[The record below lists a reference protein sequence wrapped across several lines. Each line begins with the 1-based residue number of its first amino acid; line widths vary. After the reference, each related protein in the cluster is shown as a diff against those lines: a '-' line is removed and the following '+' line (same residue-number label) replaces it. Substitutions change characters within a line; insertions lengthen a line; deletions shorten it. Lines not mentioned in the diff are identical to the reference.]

1 MSGARF
7 GSEEGS
13 TACSIE
19 NAREI
24 IKHHLDSISSNPSSS
39 RILPPIMLWGP
50 PGIGKSTVIRELTE
64 EMEIGFIDVR
74 LAQREP
80 VDIRGLPVPREDRSG
95 VDWMVSSEWP
105 REGDPSFPE
114 RGVILFDELTA
125 ADASLQVAAYEF
137 ILDRRLG
144 NLYEVPEG
152 WFIVAA
158 GNRTKDSA
166 VARTMSS
173 ALANRFCHLELEANE
188 KTWINWAI
196 HRQVEP
202 SVIAFIRY
210 RPELLLNMTGNRERG
225 WPSPRS
231 WERVSNEIKLSEG
244 SGLSS
249 VSLDL
254 VIEGLVGRG
263 AAIEFNAFRNWT
275 GAMPDIEKMLAGEV
289 SPEFPKR
296 PDLQYAM
303 VSAMAH
309 YFSTSKDRGSMMNG
323 LFDILMVM
331 PVEWSQMAWT
341 DIEMFLESRFDSTDP
356 IEELHKHESYQKLA
370 DKLLGSS

>member
-1 MSGARF
+1 MTVTRGGDSVVT
-7 GSEEGS
+7 S
-13 TACSIE
+13 CSVG
-19 NAREI
+19 NAQEI
-24 IKHHLDSISSNPSSS
+24 IRHHLDSIAKDPDCSNN
-39 RILPPIMLWGP
+39 LPPIMLWGP
-50 PGIGKSTVIRELTE
+50 PGIGKSTIIREITE
-64 EMEIGFIDVR
+64 EMGIGFIDVR

-105 REGDPSFPE
+105 RTGQEGTPE

-144 NLYEVPEG
+144 TLYEVPEG
-152 WFIVAA
+152 WYIVAA

-188 KTWINWAI
+188 GAWVNWAI
-196 HRQVEP
+196 SREIEP

-210 RPELLLNMTGNRERG
+210 RPDLLLNMSGNRERG

-231 WERVSNEIKLSEG
+231 WERVSTEIGLARGTSLSPK
-244 SGLSS
+244 
-249 VSLDL
+249 SLDL
-254 VIEGLVGRG
+254 VIEGLVGAG
-263 AAIEFNAFRNWT
+263 AALEFNAFRSWT
-275 GAMPDIEKMLAGEV
+275 GSMPDVEKMLLEEV
-289 SPEFPKR
+289 PPEFPKR
-296 PDLQYAM
+296 SDLQYAT
-303 VSAMAH
+303 VSAIAH
-309 YFSTSKDRGSMMNG
+309 YFSTSEDRSMLMNG
-323 LFDILMVM
+323 LFGLLMAM

-341 DIEMFLESRFDSTDP
+341 DIELFLSNRYRSTDP
-356 IEELHKHESYQKLA
+356 IEELHTHSKYQEFA